1 MVIYDKENGV
11 LYLPEGNDRVLFD
24 PNEVYER
31 GFRMGYKDGWDKA
44 VEECENKG

>member
-1 MVIYDKENGV
+1 MVIYDKEKGV

-31 GFRMGYKDGWDKA
+31 GFSMGYKDGWDKA
-44 VEECENKG
+44 MEECVNQD